1 MVRESG
7 DVGLLLVPAVTNFER
22 VEAKSLSRRR
32 ARKLRREDSTE
43 VGPFLT
49 ILDPVWK
56 ILDTFWTFSALVWS
70 IFDESPVLAGFVELS
85 DPFCDPVW
93 HFSAKLPHSEST
105 GTDSNKFSDSCPTG
119 SPVRTFERGVGSI

>member
-85 DPFCDPVW
+85 DPFVTQYGIFRRNYHTPSQLALIPTNFPIPV
-93 HFSAKLPHSEST
+93 LL
-105 GTDSNKFSDSCPTG
+105 GL
-119 SPVRTFERGVGSI
+119 